1 VQPARALDANKP
13 CFYHPSFPALT
24 NLQNLPYVRN
34 CRFKMLLESLSPE
47 LHPDEYVFC
56 SLDCSIADCIKLNPV
71 CIFREKECT
80 TLILSRLQAEA
91 HNLRYCGVFR
101 QITLNVH
108 SSLEAI
114 GLTAAVSNQLASHN
128 ISANVIAGFYH
139 DHIFVPAGNS
149 EAAMTVL
156 NQLSQHALDC

>member
-1 VQPARALDANKP
+1 MSGIVDL
-13 CFYHPSFPALT
+13 
-24 NLQNLPYVRN
+24 
-34 CRFKMLLESLSPE
+34 KMLLESLSPE

-71 CIFREKECT
+71 CIFREKEGT